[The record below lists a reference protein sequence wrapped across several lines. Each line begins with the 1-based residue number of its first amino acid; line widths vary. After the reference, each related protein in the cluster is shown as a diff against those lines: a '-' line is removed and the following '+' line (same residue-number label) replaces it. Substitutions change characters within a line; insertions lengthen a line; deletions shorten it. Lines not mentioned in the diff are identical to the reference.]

1 MEKNLFKFLGIFESN
16 TLTAALCAASP
27 TKKFNYFFFPLPTL
41 LKFIYSLLL
50 FTETVLSYS
59 VKCSGTQMVR
69 NAPHIIKT
77 HCSGNSHG
85 S

>member
-59 VKCSGTQMVR
+59 VKCFWDTDGT
-69 NAPHIIKT
+69 KCST
-77 HCSGNSHG
+77 HNKDSLFRQLPW
-85 S
+85 